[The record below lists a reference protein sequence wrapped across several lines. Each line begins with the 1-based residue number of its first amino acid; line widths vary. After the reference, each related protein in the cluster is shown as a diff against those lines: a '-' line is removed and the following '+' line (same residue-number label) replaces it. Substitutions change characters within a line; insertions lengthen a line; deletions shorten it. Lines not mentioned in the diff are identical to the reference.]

1 MFTILHAF
9 QNKIFQL
16 FSQLDITKASDFF
29 ATFPKKTLRPRFLI
43 SLHRNKISQRNR
55 RKGFFIISRFSSK
68 ITMPTKHQ
76 TMSTQQPITK
86 PIHNKT
92 KKQFFIFKIC
102 AKLILLYTIS
112 FFCQKPNI
120 YFFL

>member
-1 MFTILHAF
+1 MLLDLGGYGDGQGVTMFTILHAF

-55 RKGFFIISRFSSK
+55 RKGFFIFSS
-68 ITMPTKHQ
+68 
-76 TMSTQQPITK
+76 
-86 PIHNKT
+86 
-92 KKQFFIFKIC
+92 
-102 AKLILLYTIS
+102 
-112 FFCQKPNI
+112 
-120 YFFL
+120 FFLSFQAR